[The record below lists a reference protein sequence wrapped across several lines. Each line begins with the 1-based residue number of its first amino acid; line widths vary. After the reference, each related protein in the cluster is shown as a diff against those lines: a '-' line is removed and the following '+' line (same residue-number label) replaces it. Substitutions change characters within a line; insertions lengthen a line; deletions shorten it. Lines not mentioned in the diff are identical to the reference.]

1 MSSQFEALATALS
14 NLEEEKVLETVRSML
29 NKGIDPKDIINALRE
44 GMDKIGKM
52 FEKGEAFIAD
62 LVIAADIFKKAVE
75 IIKPHLK
82 VVERGK
88 GRVVIGTV
96 EGDIHD
102 IGKNLVALM
111 LEISGYEVID
121 LGVDVSA
128 DKFAEAIEKYNPDVI
143 GMSALMTTTMLN
155 QKKIIEE
162 LKKRGLRNRVKI
174 IVGGAP
180 TTEAWA
186 REIGADAWGS
196 DCFDAVK
203 KVRELLGR

>member
-111 LEISGYEVID
+111 LEISGYEIID

>member
-62 LVIAADIFKKAVE
+62 LVIAADIFKKAAE

-162 LKKRGLRNRVKI
+162 LKRRGLRNRVKI

>member
-52 FEKGEAFIAD
+52 FERGEAFIAD
-62 LVIAADIFKKAVE
+62 LDIAADIFKKAVE

>member
-1 MSSQFEALATALS
+1 MSSQFEVLATALS

-52 FEKGEAFIAD
+52 FERGEAFIAD

>member
-1 MSSQFEALATALS
+1 MNPEAEVLATALS
-14 NLEEEKVLETVRSML
+14 NLEEEKVLETVRNLLS
-29 NKGIDPKDIINALRE
+29 KGIDPRDILNALRE
-44 GMDKIGKM
+44 GMDRIGKM
-52 FEKGEAFIAD
+52 FEVGEAFIAD

-102 IGKNLVALM
+102 IGKSLVALM

-121 LGVDVSA
+121 LGVDVTA
-128 DKFAEAIEKYNPDVI
+128 DKFAEAIEKYKPDII

-162 LKKRGLRNRVKI
+162 LKKRGLRDRVKI
-174 IVGGAP
+174 IIGGAP
-180 TTEAWA
+180 TTEEWA

-203 KVRELLGR
+203 KVKELLGR

>member
-1 MSSQFEALATALS
+1 MNSETEALATALS
-14 NLEEEKVLETVRSML
+14 NLEEEKVLETVRNLLS
-29 NKGIDPKDIINALRE
+29 KGVDPKDIINALRE
-44 GMDKIGKM
+44 GMDRVGKM
-52 FEKGEAFIAD
+52 FERGEAFIAD

-75 IIKPHLK
+75 IVKPHLK

-121 LGVDVSA
+121 LGVDVNA
-128 DKFAEAIEKYNPDVI
+128 DKFAEAIEKYNPDII

-162 LKKRGLRNRVKI
+162 LKKRGLRDRVKI
-174 IVGGAP
+174 IIGGAP
-180 TTEAWA
+180 TTEQWA

>member
-52 FEKGEAFIAD
+52 FERGEAFIAD

>member
-162 LKKRGLRNRVKI
+162 LKRRGLRNRVKI

>member
-1 MSSQFEALATALS
+1 MNPEAEVLATALF
-14 NLEEEKVLETVRSML
+14 NLEEEKVLETVRNLLS
-29 NKGIDPKDIINALRE
+29 KGIDPRDILNALRE
-44 GMDKIGKM
+44 GMDRIGKM
-52 FEKGEAFIAD
+52 FEVGEAFIAD

-102 IGKNLVALM
+102 IGKSLVALM

-121 LGVDVSA
+121 LGVDVTA
-128 DKFAEAIEKYNPDVI
+128 DKFAEAIEKYNPDIV

-162 LKKRGLRNRVKI
+162 LKKRGLRDRVKI
-174 IVGGAP
+174 IIGGAP
-180 TTEAWA
+180 TTEEWA

-203 KVRELLGR
+203 KVKELLGR

>member
-1 MSSQFEALATALS
+1 MSSQFEALATTLS

-96 EGDIHD
+96 EGGIHD

>member
-1 MSSQFEALATALS
+1 MNPEAEVLATALF
-14 NLEEEKVLETVRSML
+14 NLEEEKVLETVRNLLS
-29 NKGIDPKDIINALRE
+29 KGIDPRDILNALRE
-44 GMDKIGKM
+44 GMDRIGKM
-52 FEKGEAFIAD
+52 FEVGEAFIAD

-102 IGKNLVALM
+102 IGKSLVALM

-121 LGVDVSA
+121 LGVDVTA
-128 DKFAEAIEKYNPDVI
+128 DKFAEAIEKYNLDIV

-162 LKKRGLRNRVKI
+162 LKKRGLRDRVKI
-174 IVGGAP
+174 IIGGAP
-180 TTEAWA
+180 TTEEWA

-203 KVRELLGR
+203 KVKELLGR

>member
-1 MSSQFEALATALS
+1 MNPEAEVLATALS
-14 NLEEEKVLETVRSML
+14 NLEEEKVLETVRNLLS
-29 NKGIDPKDIINALRE
+29 KGIDPRDILNALRE
-44 GMDKIGKM
+44 GMDRIGKM
-52 FEKGEAFIAD
+52 FEVGEAFIAD

-102 IGKNLVALM
+102 IGKSLVALM

-121 LGVDVSA
+121 LGVDVTA
-128 DKFAEAIEKYNPDVI
+128 DKFAEAIEKYNPDIV

-162 LKKRGLRNRVKI
+162 LKKRGLRDRVKI
-174 IVGGAP
+174 IIGGAP
-180 TTEAWA
+180 TTEEWA

-203 KVRELLGR
+203 KVKELLGR

>member
-162 LKKRGLRNRVKI
+162 LKKKGLRNRVKI

-203 KVRELLGR
+203 KS

>member
-1 MSSQFEALATALS
+1 MSSQFEALATTLS

-162 LKKRGLRNRVKI
+162 LKRRGLRNRVKI